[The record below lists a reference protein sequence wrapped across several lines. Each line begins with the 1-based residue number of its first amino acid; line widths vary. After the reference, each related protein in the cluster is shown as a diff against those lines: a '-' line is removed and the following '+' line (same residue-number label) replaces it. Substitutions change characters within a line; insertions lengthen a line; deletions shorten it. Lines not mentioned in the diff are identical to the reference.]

1 MDGCEELGVER
12 SPAPSAAQIDEE
24 SRRIRRLRI
33 VVNLSLSLIA
43 QGDMPFSEAQ
53 QLVAG
58 ARQLAENLFPG
69 KGEVFDLLYR
79 PKFNHLINEIYR
91 LQ

>member
-1 MDGCEELGVER
+1 MDGFGELGLER

-43 QGDMPFSEAQ
+43 QGDIPFSEAQ
-53 QLVAG
+53 QLVVA

-69 KGEVFDLLYR
+69 KGDVFDLLYR
-79 PKFNHLINEIYR
+79 PKFNRLINEVY
-91 LQ
+91 LLH